1 MVKTWPVLTKSVTS
15 GLIYV
20 AADLSSQVVNGNT
33 VGTLFFF
40 FFSCLFWEVYY
51 LFGFQEN
58 GRKLKEN
65 TFRSVC
71 WRDWKIC

>member
-33 VGTLFFF
+33 VGTFFF
-40 FFSCLFWEVYY
+40 NFLLFGLFWE
-51 LFGFQEN
+51 
-58 GRKLKEN
+58 
-65 TFRSVC
+65 
-71 WRDWKIC
+71 D